1 MYGYDREKAVAY
13 AHKWAYGRNPAYGDF
28 SEMGGDCTNFVSQC
42 LDAGGAPMNYT
53 PTFGWFYAS
62 LNNRAPAW
70 TGVQPFYRFITTNTK
85 AGPYGWPAE
94 LSQLQIGDVMQ
105 LSFDKGVSFGHTALI
120 VSVGTHPDPDNVL
133 VATHSEDADNRPV
146 SHWFYALPRFLHIEG
161 AR

>member
-1 MYGYDREKAVAY
+1 
-13 AHKWAYGRNPAYGDF
+13 
-28 SEMGGDCTNFVSQC
+28 
-42 LDAGGAPMNYT
+42 
-53 PTFGWFYAS
+53 
-62 LNNRAPAW
+62 
-70 TGVQPFYRFITTNTK
+70 
-85 AGPYGWPAE
+85 
-94 LSQLQIGDVMQ
+94 MQ

>member
-28 SEMGGDCTNFVSQC
+28 SEMGGDCTNF
-42 LDAGGAPMNYT
+42 
-53 PTFGWFYAS
+53 
-62 LNNRAPAW
+62 
-70 TGVQPFYRFITTNTK
+70 RFITTNTK

>member
-42 LDAGGAPMNYT
+42 LHAGGAPMNYT

-105 LSFDKGVSFGHTALI
+105 
-120 VSVGTHPDPDNVL
+120 HPDPDNVL